1 MLTDCAPGVNETAR
15 PRFGDNGCAALF
27 RDWPGHGM
35 LVQLTLT
42 SPGGSARLRGMRTA
56 EPNLAKRG
64 YHHGDLRAVL
74 VEATRR
80 LVEENGPDHVSIAAA
95 CRLAGVSTAAPYK
108 HFRDK
113 TEMLNAVAL
122 DGMERQRVQMLAALG
137 GLPEGSP
144 GRIAAL
150 GRVYVTFAIAEPG
163 VFRLMFALSGEHE
176 DDPALMEK
184 GGEVFALVK
193 REVAGCIGRDE
204 DSEETERRALMLW
217 SFVHGL
223 SFLTIDG
230 KVARMFGEVEVDPL
244 LDDVAR
250 RVVWSGEPA

>member
-1 MLTDCAPGVNETAR
+1 MKTREST
-15 PRFGDNGCAALF
+15 
-27 RDWPGHGM
+27 
-35 LVQLTLT
+35 
-42 SPGGSARLRGMRTA
+42 
-56 EPNLAKRG
+56 LAKRG

-122 DGMERQRVQMLAALG
+122 DGMERQRVQMLEAIDG
-137 GLPEGSP
+137 IPEGSP
-144 GRIAAL
+144 DRVAAL
-150 GRVYVTFAIAEPG
+150 GRVYVTFAVSEPG

-176 DDPALMEK
+176 DEPELMAK
-184 GGEVFALVK
+184 GEEVFGLVK
-193 REVAGCIGRDE
+193 REVARCTGEPE
-204 DSEETERRALMLW
+204 DSAPVERRSFALW

-230 KVARMFGEVEVDPL
+230 KVAKMCGEVPLEPL
-244 LDDVAR
+244 LDDIAR
-250 RVVWSGEPA
+250 RVLAA